1 MLCHGSSAQAEQ
13 RSSPSHSAVSI
24 KITLATLG
32 AQLPLQCPSPRRIY
46 RSSMDLHPL
55 FPSYFGLII
64 ISYPYPAPI
73 IPASVA
79 ARPRHFSAAR
89 STAARRQERS
99 AESGA
104 MSWPRNRILTNQ
116 RRAPRPR
123 DQLSTNQG
131 PAWAGSWSLFSLFPR
146 AELRLVTSL
155 RLTATLRGT
164 EEHNTISTPEHPH
177 TYNSN

>member
-1 MLCHGSSAQAEQ
+1 MLCHGSSAQSEQ

-24 KITLATLG
+24 KITLATLST
-32 AQLPLQCPSPRRIY
+32 LPLFHVQDY
-46 RSSMDLHPL
+46 SSRYNLHN
-55 FPSYFGLII
+55 SSSSSVSLI
-64 ISYPYPAPI
+64 PI
-73 IPASVA
+73 IFWVNYGYPCQCSSKTS
-79 ARPRHFSAAR
+79 PFLC

-164 EEHNTISTPEHPH
+164 EEHITISTPEHPH

>member
-1 MLCHGSSAQAEQ
+1 MHNSLFNVHVQDGSAD
-13 RSSPSHSAVSI
+13 
-24 KITLATLG
+24 
-32 AQLPLQCPSPRRIY
+32 LPW
-46 RSSMDLHPL
+46 L
-55 FPSYFGLII
+55 FILFFYHILYFGLII

-177 TYNSN
+177 AYNSNNSNIHFH